1 MMDLINVTLIR
12 AKNAFDSFMKE
23 EKGAVDLVVIVVLI
37 AIALVLA
44 ALFRRQIGELLDR
57 LFDTMN
63 QKAQEAVQ

>member
-44 ALFRRQIGELLDR
+44 ALFRKQIGELLDS
-57 LFDTMN
+57 LFETMN

>member
-37 AIALVLA
+37 AIALVLG
-44 ALFRRQIGELLDR
+44 ALFRRQIGELLDK
-57 LFDTMN
+57 LFETMN

>member
-44 ALFRRQIGELLDR
+44 ALFRKQIGQLLDS
-57 LFDTMN
+57 LFETMN
-63 QKAQEAVQ
+63 EKAKEAVQ

>member
-37 AIALVLA
+37 AIALLLA
-44 ALFRRQIGELLDR
+44 ALFRKQIGELLDR

>member
-44 ALFRRQIGELLDR
+44 ALFRRQIGELLDK
-57 LFDTMN
+57 LFETMN

>member
-1 MMDLINVTLIR
+1 MMDLINVTVIR

-44 ALFRRQIGELLDR
+44 ALFRKQIGELLDK
-57 LFDTMN
+57 LFETMN

>member
-1 MMDLINVTLIR
+1 MMDLSNVTLIR

-44 ALFRRQIGELLDR
+44 ALFRKQIGELLDR

>member
-1 MMDLINVTLIR
+1 MMNLINVTLIR

-44 ALFRRQIGELLDR
+44 ALFRKQIGALLDS
-57 LFDTMN
+57 LFETMN

>member
-44 ALFRRQIGELLDR
+44 ALFRKQIGELLDK
-57 LFDTMN
+57 LFETMN

>member
-44 ALFRRQIGELLDR
+44 ALFRKQIGELRDR

>member
-44 ALFRRQIGELLDR
+44 ALFRKQIGEL
-57 LFDTMN
+57 FETMN

>member
-44 ALFRRQIGELLDR
+44 ALFRKQIGALLVS
-57 LFDTMN
+57 LFETMN
-63 QKAQEAVQ
+63 EKAKEAVQ

>member
-44 ALFRRQIGELLDR
+44 ALFRKQIGALLDS
-57 LFDTMN
+57 LFETMN

>member
-44 ALFRRQIGELLDR
+44 ALFRKQIGALLDS
-57 LFDTMN
+57 LFETMN
-63 QKAQEAVQ
+63 EKAQEAVQ

>member
-44 ALFRRQIGELLDR
+44 ALFRKQIGALLDS
-57 LFDTMN
+57 LFETMN
-63 QKAQEAVQ
+63 EKAKEAVQ

>member
-1 MMDLINVTLIR
+1 MMDLIHVTLIR
-12 AKNAFDSFMKE
+12 AKTAFDSFMKE

-44 ALFRRQIGELLDR
+44 ALFRKQIGELLDR

>member
-23 EKGAVDLVVIVVLI
+23 ETGAVDLVVIVVLI

-44 ALFRRQIGELLDR
+44 ALFRRQIGELLDK
-57 LFDTMN
+57 LFETMN

>member
-44 ALFRRQIGELLDR
+44 ALFRKQIGELLDR
-57 LFDTMN
+57 LFETMN

>member
-37 AIALVLA
+37 ALALVLA
-44 ALFRRQIGELLDR
+44 AVFRKQIGELLDR
-57 LFDTMN
+57 LFDTLN
-63 QKAQEAVQ
+63 QKAQEAGQ

>member
-44 ALFRRQIGELLDR
+44 ALFRRQIGELLDKI
-57 LFDTMN
+57 FETMN

>member
-44 ALFRRQIGELLDR
+44 ALFKKQIGELLDR

>member
-23 EKGAVDLVVIVVLI
+23 EKGAVDLVVIVVLM

-44 ALFRRQIGELLDR
+44 ALFRKQIGELLDR

>member
-44 ALFRRQIGELLDR
+44 ALFRRQIGELLEK
-57 LFDTMN
+57 LFETMN

>member
-44 ALFRRQIGELLDR
+44 ALFRRQIGELLDK
-57 LFDTMN
+57 LFETMN
-63 QKAQEAVQ
+63 QNAQEAVQ

>member
-12 AKNAFDSFMKE
+12 AKNAVDSFMKE

-44 ALFRRQIGELLDR
+44 ALFRKQIGELLDR

>member
-12 AKNAFDSFMKE
+12 AKNAFDSFVKE

-44 ALFRRQIGELLDR
+44 ALFRKQIGELLDK
-57 LFDTMN
+57 LFETMN

>member
-44 ALFRRQIGELLDR
+44 ALFRKQIGELLDR

-63 QKAQEAVQ
+63 QKAQDAVQ

>member
-12 AKNAFDSFMKE
+12 AKSAFDSFMKE

-44 ALFRRQIGELLDR
+44 ALFRRQIGELLDK
-57 LFDTMN
+57 LFETMN

>member
-12 AKNAFDSFMKE
+12 AKNAFDSFVKE

-44 ALFRRQIGELLDR
+44 ALFRKQIGALLDS
-57 LFDTMN
+57 LFETMN

>member
-44 ALFRRQIGELLDR
+44 ALFRKQIGQLLDS
-57 LFDTMN
+57 LFETMN